1 MVWYAKKHSFPL
13 LTTQLRS
20 WFYVTRNESR
30 CKAPAPSNAPPT
42 RPARGSFSYF
52 RFIPCAEAEAEAPGN
67 MLEEGLETKG
77 VEAVM

>member
-1 MVWYAKKHSFPL
+1 MH
-13 LTTQLRS
+13 T
-20 WFYVTRNESR
+20 

-42 RPARGSFSYF
+42 RPASGSFSYF

-77 VEAVM
+77 ADAVM